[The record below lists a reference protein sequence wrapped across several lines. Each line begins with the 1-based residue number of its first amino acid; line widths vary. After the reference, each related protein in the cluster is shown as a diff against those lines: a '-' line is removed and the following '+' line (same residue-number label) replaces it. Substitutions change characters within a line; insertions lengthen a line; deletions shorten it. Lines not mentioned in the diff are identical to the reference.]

1 MDPAPLSPKY
11 FALHTCKHAYGV
23 KLRKDRARCRA
34 SVQRVALRCKVL
46 KASRKAQLDGIGFD
60 KTGPDPLS

>member
-11 FALHTCKHAYGV
+11 FALNTCKHAYGV

-46 KASRKAQLDGIGFD
+46 NAFSKAQLDGIGFD
-60 KTGPDPLS
+60 WTGADPQS